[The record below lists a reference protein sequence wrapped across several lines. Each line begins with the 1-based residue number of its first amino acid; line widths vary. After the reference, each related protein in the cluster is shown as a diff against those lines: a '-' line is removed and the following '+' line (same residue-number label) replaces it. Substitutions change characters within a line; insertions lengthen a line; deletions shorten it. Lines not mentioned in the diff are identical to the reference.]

1 MARSRTTNFRGKI
14 HIEIWVDTVCS
25 GNEYELLIGTFC
37 FHVYTY
43 MIDPFSNYE
52 SFGTKFNWNPLNGF
66 GNGACERPGS
76 ENDVYVMYEGSSES
90 KFTVDMFWI
99 ARFQALP
106 AVWLNFFAR

>member
-1 MARSRTTNFRGKI
+1 MIRSKLCKLPWSKCNNICLGYPLYIMARSRTTNFRGKI

-52 SFGTKFNWNPLNGF
+52 SFGTKFN
-66 GNGACERPGS
+66 
-76 ENDVYVMYEGSSES
+76 
-90 KFTVDMFWI
+90 
-99 ARFQALP
+99 
-106 AVWLNFFAR
+106 